1 MSTISNRS
9 ILQKADFALQH
20 LIDNGG
26 LLFPAQAK
34 KFMQL
39 MITESTLIPQATYR
53 PMSRARE
60 QIDQI
65 KFGSRVLRAAEE
77 LVALPDAERSVP
89 DISKVELDCREFIGE
104 VNLSDQVLEENIED
118 GEFRQTI
125 MQILAPA
132 VGRDLEEVVINGD
145 TASADPFLA
154 QFDGILVQAQSN
166 IVDAAGAP
174 ISKDL
179 FNDMMKALP
188 SRYRKNKRELRF
200 YTASNGELDY
210 RNTLAERATV
220 AGDRYLETDTPVMA
234 AGTPVVGV
242 PLFPDNLGATNDQ
255 TVVILTHPKNIVV
268 GVRRKIRME
277 WDRSIRQRSMFVV
290 VTLMANAR
298 FIEEDAVVKSINVQL
313 D

>member
-1 MSTISNRS
+1 MSTLSNRS
-9 ILQKADFALQH
+9 ILEKADFALSH
-20 LIDNGG
+20 LVTNGG
-26 LLFPAQAK
+26 LLFPKQAQR
-34 KFMQL
+34 FMRL
-39 MITESTLIPQATYR
+39 MTIEATLMPQITYR

-77 LVALPDAERSVP
+77 LVSLPEADRVVP
-89 DISKVELDCREFIGE
+89 DISKVELDCQEFIGE
-104 VNLSDQVLEENIED
+104 VNISDQVLEENIEQ
-118 GEFRQTI
+118 GELRQTI
-125 MQILAPA
+125 MQLLGPA

-188 SRYRKNKRELRF
+188 ARYRKNKRELRF

-220 AGDRYLETDTPVMA
+220 AGDKYLETDTPVLA
-234 AGTPVVGV
+234 AGTPVMGV
-242 PLFPDNLGATNDQ
+242 PLFPDNLGPTNDQ
-255 TVVILTHPKNIVV
+255 TVVILTHPKNIFV
-268 GVRRKIRME
+268 GVRRKIRIE
-277 WDRSIRQRSMFVV
+277 WERNIRQRSLAVV
-290 VTLMANAR
+290 VTLTSDTKYA
-298 FIEEDAVVKSINVQL
+298 EEDGVVKAINVQL
-313 D
+313 